1 MGPVLK
7 VRLQSQIV
15 MNYKRNEIYLGR
27 HAESAMQIDGRMDSH
42 RWNSAMKEYDERGVS
57 ESATMSPQ
65 MVQAAREV
73 GLIVHG
79 PLPRSSETVERLKQL
94 LGECPPR
101 TEKWPEITEA
111 ALPQIRVPVIKLPMN
126 GWTVIARL
134 FWILGFTSEE
144 SLSEARRRAQ
154 EIVIH
159 LESVPQRSV
168 LVIGHGF
175 LNVLIVQSLRKSG
188 WSGSRLPNLR
198 HADISKYH

>member
-1 MGPVLK
+1 
-7 VRLQSQIV
+7 
-15 MNYKRNEIYLGR
+15 
-27 HAESAMQIDGRMDSH
+27 
-42 RWNSAMKEYDERGVS
+42 MKEYDERGVS

-188 WSGSRLPNLR
+188 WSGS
-198 HADISKYH
+198 